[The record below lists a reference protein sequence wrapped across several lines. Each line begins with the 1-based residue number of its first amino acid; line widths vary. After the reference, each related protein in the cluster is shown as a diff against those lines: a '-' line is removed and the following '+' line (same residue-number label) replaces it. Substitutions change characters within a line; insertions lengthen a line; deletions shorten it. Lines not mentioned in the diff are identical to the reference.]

1 MQQND
6 SYNNSLHKHAIPKI
20 YEHAKT
26 LRHTETEAEKLL
38 WQELRNKKLKRLK
51 FRRQHPIDKW
61 IADFYC
67 HEMKL
72 VIELDREVH
81 NDFETK
87 EKDEGRTYELEQL
100 GITIIRFTND
110 EVISNIKNVLRE
122 INEIANNLKN

>member
-1 MQQND
+1 
-6 SYNNSLHKHAIPKI
+6 
-20 YEHAKT
+20 
-26 LRHTETEAEKLL
+26 
-38 WQELRNKKLKRLK
+38 
-51 FRRQHPIDKW
+51 
-61 IADFYC
+61 
-67 HEMKL
+67 MKL